1 MKTKW
6 ILAAL
11 MGLATAWPGA
21 QAATRDSGPQQV
33 RVADALV
40 TPAKVVRRTVT
51 RKTTVTKRTVRRHT
65 TRSAS
70 SASAAKQRQP

>member
-21 QAATRDSGPQQV
+21 HAATQDSAPQQV
-33 RVADALV
+33 QVPDGLV
-40 TPAKVVRRTVT
+40 TPAKVVHRTVT

-65 TRSAS
+65 SS
-70 SASAAKQRQP
+70 SASAAKRRQP